1 MAFYPTA
8 EINYPVWKTI
18 LPPGVLAGIAGGAA
32 EIAWI
37 GTFAPISG
45 GDAGAIARGVTES
58 LLPQLAAPGLA
69 ALLGVA
75 IHMGLAILLGIA
87 VAGVLRS
94 LWPRRLRGSPLEFAA
109 IITALAG
116 VWAMNFFILLPVIN
130 PDFVTL
136 VPYWA
141 SLVSKV
147 LFGGAAA
154 SVFHFHGRRF
164 HPAGA

>member
-1 MAFYPTA
+1 MALHPTA
-8 EINYPVWKTI
+8 QIHYPVWNTI
-18 LPPGVLAGIAGGAA
+18 LSLGVLAGLAGGAA

-37 GTFAPISG
+37 GAFAPISG
-45 GDAGAIARGVTES
+45 GDAGAVARGVTES
-58 LLPQLAAPGLA
+58 LLPWLAASSLAAP
-69 ALLGVA
+69 LGVA
-75 IHMGLAILLGIA
+75 IHMGLAILVGIA
-87 VAGVLRS
+87 VAGALRS
-94 LWPRRLRGSPLEFAA
+94 LWPRRLRGSSLEFAA
-109 IITALAG
+109 IVAALAG

-147 LFGGAAA
+147 LFGAAAA

-164 HPAGA
+164 RPAGA